1 MRIAGDGLHGRRLRG
16 LVAVL
21 WRAGL
26 RIDEALALRE
36 PDLDRRRGSILV
48 RRGKGGRRREIGM
61 DDWGRQEL
69 EPWLIARVALPI
81 GPLFCIINGRTH
93 GHPWTTSVHA
103 PSCDAPPPGRA
114 CADASPLTSCA
125 THTPSRWPA
134 KACR

>member
-16 LVAVL
+16 LVVVL

-26 RIDEALALRE
+26 RIDEALGLRE

-61 DDWGRQEL
+61 DDRGWQEL
-69 EPWLIARVALPI
+69 EPWLVARVALPI
-81 GPLFCIINGRTH
+81 GPLFCVINGRTR
-93 GHPWTTSVHA
+93 GRPWTTSGHV
-103 PSCDAPPPGRA
+103 PSCDAPPPGPA
-114 CADASPLTSCA
+114 CADALHLINCA
-125 THTPSRWPA
+125 THTLSRWPA